1 MEGLQTQEKTKE
13 FQVLKTIGGSDAN
26 NIVLGTYAEWRKI
39 VEDKINEVTTDLS
52 DVLPVQMGIATEQ
65 LNRHWFTKVT
75 GLPVHTSNNIWTNPD
90 KPYAHARVDGLI
102 HSNEKGDREGEEA
115 IFEAKHTN
123 PFKPVTDQVQK
134 YYGQL
139 QHYMNVLDFNQ
150 SYLSIFS
157 GNMNHHIFKVDRDDK
172 YITDLVLAEKY
183 LYLCIQD
190 KTIPHHD
197 WYEDYQKKRKT
208 QYLVEEI
215 A

>member
-1 MEGLQTQEKTKE
+1 MEGLQNETKTKE
-13 FQVLKTIGGSDAN
+13 FQVLETIGGSDAN
-26 NIVLGTYAEWRKI
+26 NIVLGTYAQWRKI
-39 VEDKINEVTTDLS
+39 VDDKINKVTADLS
-52 DVLPVQMGIATEQ
+52 HVLPVQMGIATEE
-65 LNRHWFTKVT
+65 LNRRWFTHIT
-75 GLPVHTSNNIWTNPD
+75 GLPVTTSDDIWTDPD
-90 KPYAHARVDGLI
+90 KPYAHARVDGII
-102 HSNEKGDREGEEA
+102 HSNEKGDRDGEEG

-123 PFKPVTDQVQK
+123 PFKPVVDQVQK

-139 QHYMNVLDFNQ
+139 QHYMNVLDFDKT
-150 SYLSIFS
+150 YLSIFC

-172 YITDLVLAEKY
+172 YINDLVLAEKY
-183 LYLCIQD
+183 LYLCIKD

>member
-13 FQVLKTIGGSDAN
+13 FQVLETIGGSDAN
-26 NIVLGTYAEWRKI
+26 NLVLGTFAEWSK
-39 VEDKINEVTTDLS
+39 VVDDKINGVTVDLS

-65 LNRHWFTKVT
+65 LNRHWFTKIT

-139 QHYMNVLDFNQ
+139 QHYMNVLDFDQ
-150 SYLSIFS
+150 SYLSIFA

-172 YITDLVLAEKY
+172 YIHDLVEVEKY
-183 LYLCIQD
+183 LYDCIQR
-190 KTIPHHD
+190 KESPMFIE
-197 WYEDYQKKRKT
+197 YEKYQKNRRT
-208 QYLVEEI
+208 QYKIEEI

>member
-1 MEGLQTQEKTKE
+1 MEGLQKETKTKE
-13 FQVLKTIGGSDAN
+13 FQVLETIGGSDAN

-39 VEDKINEVTTDLS
+39 VDDKINKVTSDLS
-52 DVLPVQMGIATEQ
+52 HLLPVQMGIATEE
-65 LNRHWFTKVT
+65 LNRRWFTHIT
-75 GLPVHTSNNIWTNPD
+75 GLPVTTTDDIWKDPA

-102 HSNEKGDREGEEA
+102 HSNEKGDRDGEEA

-123 PFKPVTDQVQK
+123 PFKAVTDQVQK

-139 QHYMNVLDFNQ
+139 QHYMNVLDFDKT
-150 SYLSIFS
+150 YLSIFC

-172 YITDLVLAEKY
+172 YITDLILAEKY
-183 LYLCIQD
+183 LYSCIQD

-197 WYEDYQKKRKT
+197 WYEYYQKKRKT

-215 A
+215 S